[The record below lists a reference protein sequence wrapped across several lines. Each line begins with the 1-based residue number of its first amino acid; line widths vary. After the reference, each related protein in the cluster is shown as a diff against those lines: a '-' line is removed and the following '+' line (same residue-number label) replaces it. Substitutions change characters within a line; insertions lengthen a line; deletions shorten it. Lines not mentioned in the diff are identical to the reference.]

1 MAVAQDN
8 CNFLLEES
16 PHPSL
21 SLHPFPLPHSTHS
34 IFCDV
39 SHGTPHPVP
48 PTFRRAVFDA
58 LHGLSHPDSRF
69 DHVHA
74 DTVGPL
80 PPFQGYRYLLTC
92 IDRFTRWPEALPM
105 SDITTT
111 MVVWTLVSGW
121 ISRFGVP
128 SIITTDRGSQFKSSL
143 WTQLMTL
150 LGTTH
155 CHTTSYHPQTN
166 GLVERFHRQLKS
178 ALKTHTGTSWTES
191 VPIVLI
197 GNHTALKGDVHCTA
211 AKLVYGMSLQLP
223 GEFFSPS
230 IPHSIPDQT
239 SPNSINI

>member
-1 MAVAQDN
+1 
-8 CNFLLEES
+8 
-16 PHPSL
+16 
-21 SLHPFPLPHSTHS
+21 
-34 IFCDV
+34 
-39 SHGTPHPVP
+39 
-48 PTFRRAVFDA
+48 
-58 LHGLSHPDSRF
+58 SRF
-69 DHVHA
+69 DHVNA
-74 DTVGPL
+74 DIVGPL

-111 MVVWTLVSGW
+111 TVVWTLVSG
-121 ISRFGVP
+121 
-128 SIITTDRGSQFKSSL
+128 GSQFNSSL

-166 GLVERFHRQLKS
+166 SLVERFHRQLKS

-197 GNHTALKGDVHCTA
+197 GIRTALKGDVHCTA